1 MWGAEYGVE
10 FLPLLRSENGRGGR
24 RMSIEIERGS
34 LASKE
39 YLRALIEK
47 IGQTIIDRADDI
59 SCNPTYTKSILI
71 NANISTDEPVTISW
85 EVETY
90 TTPPVAYLY
99 RDGARMD
106 GKEE

>member
-1 MWGAEYGVE
+1 
-10 FLPLLRSENGRGGR
+10 
-24 RMSIEIERGS
+24 MSIEIERGS
-34 LASKE
+34 LPSKE

-71 NANISTDEPVTISW
+71 NASISTDEVVTISW

-90 TTPPVAYLY
+90 TTPPEVYFCHDRAN
-99 RDGARMD
+99 GS
-106 GKEE
+106 GEK